1 MHLYVQLQ
9 GETTYMSTT
18 GLYDVDYKILVATRT
33 GRLYIFS
40 KSSTSG
46 FKVETTHAIVAIIL
60 RIDKFICCTIDGLLQ
75 CYTLKV
81 NSYLILYYKSYRCSY
96 LIQLSVI
103 RIFTYIYL
111 IYLY

>member
-1 MHLYVQLQ
+1 MHLYVTLQLQ
-9 GETTYMSTT
+9 GETAYMSTT

-81 NSYLILYYKSYRCSY
+81 KLYLVLYYK
-96 LIQLSVI
+96 I
-103 RIFTYIYL
+103 
-111 IYLY
+111 

>member
-1 MHLYVQLQ
+1 
-9 GETTYMSTT
+9 MSSS

-46 FKVETTHAIVAIIL
+46 YKIEMTHAIVAIIL

-81 NSYLILYYKSYRCSY
+81 RLILTIMLNQGYTDMLYK
-96 LIQLSVI
+96 LENFK
-103 RIFTYIYL
+103 FTT
-111 IYLY
+111 

>member
-1 MHLYVQLQ
+1 
-9 GETTYMSTT
+9 MSAS

-46 FKVETTHAIVAIIL
+46 YKIEMTHAIVAIIL

-75 CYTLKV
+75 CFTLKV
-81 NSYLILYYKSYRCSY
+81 R
-96 LIQLSVI
+96 Q
-103 RIFTYIYL
+103 T
-111 IYLY
+111 